1 MVYKVILPRCS
12 TKTSHNH
19 LDSHTKEK
27 EIYIYLHYIKLIE
40 NVFSMVSLILNC
52 TKMNIIAN
60 LSYFSYT
67 RLKKSQLVL
76 LQLHL

>member
-12 TKTSHNH
+12 TKTLHNH

-27 EIYIYLHYIKLIE
+27 EKIDIKLIE
-40 NVFSMVSLILNC
+40 NVFFRVSLILNC
-52 TKMNIIAN
+52 TQMNIIAN

-67 RLKKSQLVL
+67 RLKMSQLVL
-76 LQLHL
+76 LPLHL